1 MKIALVILN
10 WNGKQLLETFLPI
23 MIQNSPEATIYMVD
37 NDSKDH
43 SVAYTKENFPE
54 VEIIQHKENLG
65 FAKGYNQAIPHIEA
79 DIFCIINSDIEVT
92 PGWLQ
97 PIVKFYSENKQ
108 AGIVQPK
115 ILDYKNKELFEYAGA
130 AGGLI
135 DKYGYAYCRGRV
147 FGHLEKDHG
156 QYDSASIGW
165 ASGACLFIK
174 DSYYKLLGGFD
185 EDFFAHYEEID
196 LCWRAR
202 NNGVSID
209 CITEST
215 VYHVG
220 GATLNKTN
228 PFKTYL
234 NFRNSLFTLLKNL
247 PRRKVI
253 PIIFTRMVLDGLAG
267 VQFLFQGKIKHIFSI
282 VKAHF
287 SFYKNFS
294 LMRHKRGHYQK
305 KDYFK
310 TKSIVWNYYVKG
322 KKTIK

>member
-1 MKIALVILN
+1 MNIALIILN
-10 WNGKQLLETFLPI
+10 WNGKQLLETFLPT

-37 NDSKDH
+37 NDSKDN
-43 SVAYTKENFPE
+43 SVAYTKENFPN
-54 VEIIQHKENLG
+54 VHIIQHKKNVG
-65 FAKGYNQAIPHIEA
+65 FAKGYNLAIPQIKA
-79 DIFCIINSDIEVT
+79 DIHCIINSDIEVT

-97 PIVKFYSENKQ
+97 PIVKFYSENKH

-135 DKYGYAYCRGRV
+135 DKYGYAYCRGRI
-147 FGHLEKDHG
+147 FEHLEKDHG
-156 QYDSASIGW
+156 QYKSAPIAW
-165 ASGACLFIK
+165 TTGACMFIK

-196 LCWRAR
+196 LCWRAT

-209 CITEST
+209 CITDST

-220 GATLNKTN
+220 GATLNKIN

-234 NFRNSLFTLLKNL
+234 NFRNSLYTLLKNL

-253 PIIFTRMVLDGLAG
+253 PILIIRMVFDGLAAI
-267 VQFLFQGKIKHIFSI
+267 QFLCKGKIDHIFSI
-282 VKAHF
+282 VKAHI

-305 KDYFK
+305 RDYYT
-310 TKSIVWNYYVKG
+310 TKSIVWDYYVKG
-322 KKTIK
+322 KKTIQ